1 MKSARRT
8 NGEILWLGDL
18 RAYVRRVGRQWD
30 VLVLG
35 MLVAV
40 LGVVVMRVLGLGLES
55 GLGSRFGLGNR
66 ELVI

>member
-1 MKSARRT
+1 M
-8 NGEILWLGDL
+8 

-55 GLGSRFGLGNR
+55 GLGSSFGLGNR
-66 ELVI
+66 EWVI